1 MRKTVLTLMLA
12 ASAITSAA
20 SAQTAPA
27 TPRPPVRQDE
37 NRDGVTTRAEAIA
50 QADARFAQM
59 DTDRDGRVS
68 AGEMRAYRTAMHDRM
83 VASGRDVP
91 VPPPGGRKHDGMGRR
106 MDRTA
111 TRSSGSTG
119 WTPITTARSTR
130 PSAPTPPR
138 CATSTGANA
147 ATARPRPRLH
157 PLNNVK
163 EGKHRASVLPLDS
176 RHARHCPDGR
186 YAAPAARR

>member
-12 ASAITSAA
+12 SSAITSAA

-27 TPRPPVRQDE
+27 PAAPRPPMRQDA

-59 DTDRDGRVS
+59 DTDRDGRIS

-91 VPPPGGRKHDGMGRR
+91 VPPPGGGKHDGMGRQMDPNRDGSVTREEFQARALKRFDR
-106 MDRTA
+106 MDANRDGTIDA
-111 TRSSGSTG
+111 TER
-119 WTPITTARSTR
+119 
-130 PSAPTPPR
+130 
-138 CATSTGANA
+138 ANA
-147 ATARPRPRLH
+147 A
-157 PLNNVK
+157 
-163 EGKHRASVLPLDS
+163 EM
-176 RHARHCPDGR
+176 RHADRRERREGVTSPTPVP
-186 YAAPAARR
+186 APAPAR

>member
-20 SAQTAPA
+20 SAQTPPAPA
-27 TPRPPVRQDE
+27 TPRPPMRQDA
-37 NRDGVTTRAEAIA
+37 NRDGVITRTEAIA

-59 DTDRDGRVS
+59 DTDRDGRVT

-106 MDRTA
+106 MDPNGDGSVTREEFEARALKRFDRMDANHDGTIDA
-111 TRSSGSTG
+111 TER
-119 WTPITTARSTR
+119 
-130 PSAPTPPR
+130 
-138 CATSTGANA
+138 ANA
-147 ATARPRPRLH
+147 AEMRHVDRRERR
-157 PLNNVK
+157 
-163 EGKHRASVLPLDS
+163 EGVTPQI
-176 RHARHCPDGR
+176 PTP
-186 YAAPAARR
+186 APAR

>member
-20 SAQTAPA
+20 SAQTAPTPA
-27 TPRPPVRQDE
+27 TPRPPMRQDA
-37 NRDGVTTRAEAIA
+37 NRDGVTTRTEAIA

-91 VPPPGGRKHDGMGRR
+91 VPPPGGRKHDGMGRWMDPNRDGSVTRDEFAARALNRFDR
-106 MDRTA
+106 MDANHDGT
-111 TRSSGSTG
+111 
-119 WTPITTARSTR
+119 ID
-130 PSAPTPPR
+130 PTER
-138 CATSTGANA
+138 ANA
-147 ATARPRPRLH
+147 AEMRHVDRRERR
-157 PLNNVK
+157 
-163 EGKHRASVLPLDS
+163 EGVTPPAPVPV
-176 RHARHCPDGR
+176 P
-186 YAAPAARR
+186 APAR